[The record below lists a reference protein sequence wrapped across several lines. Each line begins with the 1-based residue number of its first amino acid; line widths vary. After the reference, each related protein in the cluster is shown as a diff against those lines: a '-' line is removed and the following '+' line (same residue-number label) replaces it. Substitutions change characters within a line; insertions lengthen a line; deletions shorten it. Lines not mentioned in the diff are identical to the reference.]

1 VGPVAGGR
9 IVLGLDG
16 VQYDESPGVTYE
28 VYLNLPEGQEPDY
41 RSDYYV
47 GNIGFFGMTP
57 HDHEEHEGV
66 TATPPTSAST

>member
-1 VGPVAGGR
+1 
-9 IVLGLDG
+9 VLGLDG

-41 RSDYYV
+41 RSDYV
-47 GNIGFFGMTP
+47 GNVGFFGWRHMTREK
-57 HDHEEHEGV
+57 DTREA